1 VQIQVDADIHEKKET
16 KERSYRVH
24 TACFVHPRLRPRISV
39 DSPRN
44 LFRIFKRRDIFDFE
58 HAAQGTQRQGWRF
71 YCTARR
77 RLMVYVASKPN
88 DVVLL

>member
-1 VQIQVDADIHEKKET
+1 MPALQEFLCRSKWMLIYMKKKET

-58 HAAQGTQRQGWRF
+58 HAAQGTQRQG
-71 YCTARR
+71 
-77 RLMVYVASKPN
+77 VE
-88 DVVLL
+88 VLLYNQ